1 MTIILMM
8 QHHLCSSA
16 PGSPA
21 AGVRPPPLLHRLLL
35 HLGHGRR
42 RLEPQHCRPDRLRL
56 DQQPPAVLHMAAGA
70 LQQGVLRQQDSCCR
84 RENRPNR
91 LRAGSLPGEGRG
103 RGSPRNWSGP
113 SGYCLDLWILVW
125 TPGYWSG
132 SPGYV
137 SGPPEY
143 WSAHLGYWSGRD
155 PLDIS
160 LDTLDTGLDTL
171 DTGLDTL
178 DVGLGTLDTVPDTLN
193 TGLNT
198 LDTGLVG
205 TPWISVWTPWILV
218 WTPWILVWTPW
229 KLVLA
234 EGLRV

>member
-1 MTIILMM
+1 M
-8 QHHLCSSA
+8 HLEVLLLESGLLHSSTGCSFTSAMGGAASNPSTAAQTVSASTSSRRPSCIWRPVPSSRESSA
-16 PGSPA
+16 SRTPA
-21 AGVRPPPLLHRLLL
+21 AG
-35 HLGHGRR
+35 
-42 RLEPQHCRPDRLRL
+42 
-56 DQQPPAVLHMAAGA
+56 
-70 LQQGVLRQQDSCCR
+70 
-84 RENRPNR
+84 ENRPNR

-125 TPGYWSG
+125 TPGYSSG

-178 DVGLGTLDTVPDTLN
+178 DAGLGTLDTGPDTLN